1 MPVTSTATPPPSPAG
16 APPAP
21 SAEPDP
27 GPGRADQPSAWL
39 RRLRGFGYAPPAD
52 PAKRP
57 SDVRTRLVPPYAK
70 PSGQLWA
77 QLGVAPAAAENW
89 QRVLAWAG
97 PLLVALVAGVLR
109 FAHLGTPKAVIFDET
124 YYAKDAWATIRQGYE
139 ASWPKDI
146 DKSVLANPNG
156 VSLPLDPGY
165 VVHPPIGKWVIGL
178 GEWMFGFDPFGWRFM
193 TALLGT
199 LSVLMLCR
207 IGRRLFRSTFLGC
220 LAGTLLAVDGLHLVM
235 SRTAL
240 LDLVLMFF
248 VLGAFGALVV
258 DRDKARARLAAAL
271 PVDGDGR
278 TRPDARIA
286 ETLGL
291 GWRPYRLLAGVCL
304 GLAFGTKWNGL
315 IVLAFFGVLTVL
327 WDAAA
332 RRTAGA
338 GSPYAAMLRRDAL
351 PAFLSTVP
359 VAVSVYVASWL
370 GWILSPD
377 NGKGGYFRDWAAKN
391 DQHSSLSFLPEWLRS
406 MWHYETEVYKFHVG
420 LTSGHTYESNPWS
433 WLVLGRPVSFFYE
446 SPSPG
451 TDGCPATETAK
462 CAREVLAL
470 GTPLLWWTGCFALL
484 YVLWRWFFRRDWRA
498 GAIACAL
505 GAGLLPW
512 FNYQERTIFFFY
524 AVVFVPY
531 LCLAVAMM
539 IGALLGP
546 AGSSERRR
554 ALGSVAAG
562 VLVLLIVWNFIYFWP
577 IYTGQS
583 IPMDSWRNRMWLD
596 TWV

>member
-1 MPVTSTATPPPSPAG
+1 MTRTATPPTGPTG
-16 APPAP
+16 APPGPPGADGPSSWPDRLRRFGYTP
-21 SAEPDP
+21 SAA
-27 GPGRADQPSAWL
+27 GRA
-39 RRLRGFGYAPPAD
+39 
-52 PAKRP
+52 
-57 SDVRTRLVPPYAK
+57 DVRTRLVPPYAK
-70 PSGQLWA
+70 PSPQLWA
-77 QLGVAPAAAENW
+77 AFGVSPTAAAPLL
-89 QRVLAWAG
+89 RVLAWAG

-109 FAHLGTPKAVIFDET
+109 FVNLGSPKAVIFDET

-146 DKSVLANPNG
+146 DKAIIANPDG
-156 VSLPLDPGY
+156 VALPTDPGY
-165 VVHPPIGKWVIGL
+165 VVHPPVGKWVIGL

-220 LAGTLLAVDGLHLVM
+220 LAGALLAVDGLHLVM

-248 VLGAFGALVV
+248 VLAAFGALLV

-271 PVDGDGR
+271 PLDEDGR
-278 TRPDARIA
+278 ARPDAHVA
-286 ETLGL
+286 ETLRL
-291 GWRPYRLLAGVCL
+291 GWRPWRLVAGVCL

-315 IVLAFFGVLTVL
+315 VVLAFFGILTVL
-327 WDAAA
+327 WDASA
-332 RRTAGA
+332 RRVAGA
-338 GSPYAAMLRRDAL
+338 GQPYLFTFLRDVL

-359 VAVSVYVASWL
+359 VAIGVYLASWT

-377 NGKGGYFRDWAAKN
+377 NGKGGYFRDWSAQQGGVSWLP
-391 DQHSSLSFLPEWLRS
+391 DWLTSL
-406 MWHYETEVYKFHVG
+406 WHYEYEVYQFHVG

-433 WLVLGRPVSFFYE
+433 WLVLGRPVSYFYE
-446 SPSPG
+446 SPAPG

-470 GTPLLWWTGCFALL
+470 GTPLLWWTACFAVL
-484 YVLWRWFFRRDWRA
+484 YVLWRWLFRRDWRA
-498 GAIACAL
+498 GAVLCAL
-505 GAGLLPW
+505 AAGYLPW
-512 FNYQERTIFFFY
+512 FNYQERTIFYFY

-554 ALGSVAAG
+554 AVGAIASG
-562 VLVLLIVWNFIYFWP
+562 VLVLLIVWNFIYFYP
-577 IYTGQS
+577 IYTGQTL
-583 IPMDSWRNRMWLD
+583 PMESWRNRMWFD
-596 TWV
+596 TWI